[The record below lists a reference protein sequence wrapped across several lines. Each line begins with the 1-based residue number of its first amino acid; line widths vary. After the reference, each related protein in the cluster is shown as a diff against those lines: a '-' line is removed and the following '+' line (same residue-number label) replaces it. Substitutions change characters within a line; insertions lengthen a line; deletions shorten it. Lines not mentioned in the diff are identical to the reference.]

1 MGDYK
6 NGSAHIKRA
15 KDGIHIDIEFQNLIV
30 RMTKEQAHTMG
41 IALLGMSMPQEEAT
55 HD

>member
-1 MGDYK
+1 MGDFK
-6 NGSAHIKRA
+6 NGSAHIKRSD
-15 KDGIHIDIEFQNLIV
+15 DGIHIDIEFQNLIV

-41 IALLGMSMPQEEAT
+41 IALLGMSIPQEEGA